1 MIGYRYPH
9 GQHKGDFH
17 GVAPTNRR
25 IEARGVQVARF
36 VDGQIVERWGSTD
49 ELGILTQLGASPAS

>member
-1 MIGYRYPH
+1 
-9 GQHKGDFH
+9 
-17 GVAPTNRR
+17 VAPTNRR

>member
-1 MIGYRYPH
+1 
-9 GQHKGDFH
+9 
-17 GVAPTNRR
+17 VAPTNRR

-49 ELGILTQLGASPAS
+49 ELGILTKLGASPAS